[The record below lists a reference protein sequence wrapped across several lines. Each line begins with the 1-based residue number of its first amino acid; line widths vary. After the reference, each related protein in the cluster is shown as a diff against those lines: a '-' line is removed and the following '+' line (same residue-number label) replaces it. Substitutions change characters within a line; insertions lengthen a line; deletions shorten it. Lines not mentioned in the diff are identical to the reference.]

1 MESTRSRRSLMAT
14 REMVRNILEKY
25 RNIAVFGMSKD
36 PGKQAHWIPE
46 FLASKGYEI
55 LCVNP
60 TVESVEKWECYPD
73 LASIPKRIDI
83 VQVFRRSEEALEPV
97 KEAVARKKEKG
108 DVYVVWLQRGIRN
121 EEARKLAEENDIFFV
136 QDRCMYH
143 EFREM
148 YPLET

>member
-1 MESTRSRRSLMAT
+1 MAT
-14 REMVRNILEKY
+14 REMIRNILEKY

-36 PGKQAHWIPE
+36 PGKEAHWISE
-46 FLASKGYEI
+46 YLSSKGYEI

-60 TVESVEKWECYPD
+60 TVEAIEKWECYPD

-108 DVYVVWLQRGIRN
+108 DVYVVWLQKGIRN

-136 QDRCMYH
+136 QDRCLYH
-143 EFREM
+143 EYREM
-148 YPLET
+148 YPQEK